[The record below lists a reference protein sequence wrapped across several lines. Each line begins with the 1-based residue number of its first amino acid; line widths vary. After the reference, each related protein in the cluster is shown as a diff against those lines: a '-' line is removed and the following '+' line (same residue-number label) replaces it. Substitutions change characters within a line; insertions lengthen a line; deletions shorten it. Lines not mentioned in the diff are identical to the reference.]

1 MAADREF
8 WHSWRGTLPSSPRGS
23 TVVSHEDPMRR
34 LRGHTGSRPGWGRH
48 RSEVEAWVS
57 EARGPL
63 ICSRMAYRSG
73 DQHAPVFDVDLPVVA
88 VRQAGG
94 GSGVVLTGLLGPT
107 RLRRLGQGLAFLRRH
122 GFVRDED
129 AQVVRGQ
136 LRAAM
141 ESDMGGRL
149 VLPLSC
155 PARTVPSANPDHRH
169 LYVDMV
175 MPFAE
180 SVRLA
185 RALGFVDPDHIA
197 RSRRMGQ
204 WQVRLAWKPPSTP
217 PPPQPV
223 ADAGRAAP
231 AESAPPVTRVPL
243 PREGYEPVA
252 EATVAPPLEEV
263 RRS

>member
-1 MAADREF
+1 MAY
-8 WHSWRGTLPSSPRGS
+8 
-23 TVVSHEDPMRR
+23 EDPMRR
-34 LRGHTGSRPGWGRH
+34 LRGHTGSQPGWGRQ
-48 RSEVEAWVS
+48 RGGAEAWFS

-73 DQHAPVFDVDLPVVA
+73 DQHAPVFDVNLPMVA

-94 GSGVVLTGLLGPT
+94 GSGLVLTGLLGPT

-129 AQVVRGQ
+129 APVVRGQ

-141 ESDMGGRL
+141 ESDVGGRL

-180 SVRLA
+180 TLRLA

-197 RSRRMGQ
+197 RSRRLGQ
-204 WQVRLAWKPPSTP
+204 WQVRLAWKPPAAP
-217 PPPQPV
+217 PPTPV
-223 ADAGRAAP
+223 PAASG
-231 AESAPPVTRVPL
+231 ESAPPVSRVPL
-243 PREGYEPVA
+243 PREGHEPV
-252 EATVAPPLEEV
+252 TGPTGAPSLEEA